1 MKPLE
6 TWNPKATALLQKSIL
21 QCLKLL
27 IDEKTST
34 TSSDNDD
41 IKNKLQKH
49 NGYYEFLNEFLKS
62 FPSLIQN
69 SEKGGGGSQ
78 EIWPFL
84 TELIQVPILSR
95 IPKQFYNQHVALCLQ
110 LLSLVPEKHPFYSA
124 LTQLDSSEWILA
136 FCRGLVKDHKAQ
148 NKECVAFLIA
158 SQTFS
163 SKLQEVL
170 LKEDD
175 VGGGMTSEEATLLL
189 TSIKYGKYT
198 KLRVNWVFARCH
210 IHGFIF

>member
-6 TWNPKATALLQKSIL
+6 TWNSKATALLQKSIL

-34 TSSDNDD
+34 PTSSDDDDD

-49 NGYYEFLNEFLKS
+49 NSYYEFLNEFLKS

-69 SEKGGGGSQ
+69 CEKGQ

-84 TELIQVPILSR
+84 TELIQVQILSH

-110 LLSLVPEKHPFYSA
+110 LLSLVPEKQPFYSA
-124 LTQLDSSEWILA
+124 LTQLDSSQWILA

-189 TSIKYGKYT
+189 TSIKYGKY
-198 KLRVNWVFARCH
+198 
-210 IHGFIF
+210 